1 MMRQIPD
8 VAVCVMCFEVGKS
21 CREMGTVSGMLSF
34 GYFCFDCFIFA
45 DNWPLIMQLLEEGEV
60 VEDHSG
66 QAQFTNA
73 LTDQVGNAMWHKVTF
88 VS

>member
-1 MMRQIPD
+1 M
-8 VAVCVMCFEVGKS
+8 VCCPLDIFVLIV
-21 CREMGTVSGMLSF
+21 
-34 GYFCFDCFIFA
+34 FIFA

-88 VS
+88 VSKCYVQQ

>member
-1 MMRQIPD
+1 MS
-8 VAVCVMCFEVGKS
+8 CVSKLVKAAERWARLAACYPLDIFVLI
-21 CREMGTVSGMLSF
+21 V
-34 GYFCFDCFIFA
+34 FIFA

-73 LTDQVGNAMWHKVTF
+73 LTDQVGNAMWHKVTC
-88 VS
+88 VSKCYVQQ

>member
-1 MMRQIPD
+1 M
-8 VAVCVMCFEVGKS
+8 VAFYPLGIFVLIV
-21 CREMGTVSGMLSF
+21 
-34 GYFCFDCFIFA
+34 FIFA

-73 LTDQVGNAMWHKVTF
+73 LTDQVGNAMWHKVCEI
-88 VS
+88 VSKCNVQQYSVANIIR

>member
-1 MMRQIPD
+1 MGR
-8 VAVCVMCFEVGKS
+8 VG
-21 CREMGTVSGMLSF
+21 GVLSF
-34 GYFCFDCFIFA
+34 GYFFFIVFIFA

-73 LTDQVGNAMWHKVTF
+73 LTDQVGNAMWHKVC
-88 VS
+88 VQM